1 MTTTNTTLTGVI
13 AEHVR
18 AINAFD
24 TEAVINTFAEHAM
37 VNDASREFWGS
48 EQIRAW
54 VAKEMVGDHVT
65 IDVTEVVEFAGQTI
79 VRGAFDGDYPKDGLP
94 DPLIMNNYFTVQDE
108 KIVELFVLRHKHA
121 DY

>member
-1 MTTTNTTLTGVI
+1 MTTTTLTGVI
-13 AEHVR
+13 AEYIR
-18 AINAFD
+18 AVNAFD
-24 TEAVINTFAEHAM
+24 TDAVMNTFAEGAM
-37 VNDASREFWGS
+37 VNDVSREFWGS
-48 EQIRAW
+48 EHIRAW

-94 DPLIMNNYFTVQDE
+94 DPLILNSYFTIQDE
-108 KIVELFVLRHKHA
+108 KIVALIIMQHKHP